1 MVFGWGRKK
10 APEPAAIVREIHL
23 EEAQRIAA
31 DAYKRRSEQII
42 TEASNTLHRTND
54 LIRELV
60 GIRRELESDDLRMD
74 DVDKRLRPLVVR
86 GKKML
91 IEALKSNAVEIKP
104 IRSYTDMVRASEELG
119 HHLKKTGNI
128 LGKQTRVIHV
138 FADKYAGR
146 LKQILEE
153 MDGNRKSVLSAV
165 AKHQNDSG
173 LADSVTEGVDNIRA
187 LENSAR
193 ENAGRGKAAEHEKE
207 QAESRIQQVSGEI
220 SVFKESEEYR
230 GFLRLKDTMET
241 EEATRASLTMEV
253 AAQFTKVS
261 RPLGRYT
268 HISAD
273 KDQKALLRRVL
284 DSPYETMNRKD
295 MDEVIMLLE
304 RVRKAVLSGTIS
316 VKDTDKAVDAITQT
330 QEAIGGFVERAS
342 GIATRI
348 RDTADM
354 IRKSSPTRLHTLEE
368 ELESIREA
376 KTDAGKKIEDMSNAT
391 RLAASAIPTELV
403 RVQESLRRLTGTRYQ
418 VLYQP
423 PRE

>member
-23 EEAQRIAA
+23 EEAQQIAA
-31 DAYKRRSEQII
+31 DAYKRRSEQTI

-74 DVDKRLRPLVVR
+74 DVDKRLRPLAVR

-104 IRSYTDMVRASEELG
+104 IRTYTDMVRAGEELG

-128 LGKQTRVIHV
+128 LGKQTRAIHV

-153 MDGNRKSVLSAV
+153 IDGNRKSVLSAV

-193 ENAGRGKAAEHEKE
+193 ENANKGKAAEHEKE

-220 SVFKESEEYR
+220 SAFKESEEYR
-230 GFLRLKDTMET
+230 GFLRLKDTMKA
-241 EEATRASLTMEV
+241 EEAARASLTMEV
-253 AAQFTKVS
+253 ATQFTKVS
-261 RPLGRYT
+261 RPLGRYA

-284 DSPYETMNRKD
+284 DSPYETMNRQD
-295 MDEVIMLLE
+295 MDGVIMLLE

-348 RDTADM
+348 RDTSEM
-354 IRKSSPTRLHTLEE
+354 IRNSDPARLYALEE
-368 ELESIREA
+368 QLESLREA
-376 KTDAGKKIEDMSNAT
+376 KAGAGKKIEDMSNAT